1 MLDKIWI
8 IQLQNNFL
16 SYDQIPEDTIGENE
30 AEKLDIVDYYSNPL
44 LLNMGMSIP
53 LRSCAVSTQPL
64 QNVSINSVDYNDI
77 RRSVK

>member
-1 MLDKIWI
+1 MT
-8 IQLQNNFL
+8 
-16 SYDQIPEDTIGENE
+16 YDQIPEDTIGENE

>member
-30 AEKLDIVDYYSNPL
+30 AEKLDIVDYYSKFFIIKYGNEH
-44 LLNMGMSIP
+44 SFEI
-53 LRSCAVSTQPL
+53 LRG
-64 QNVSINSVDYNDI
+64 
-77 RRSVK
+77 

>member
-1 MLDKIWI
+1 MC
-8 IQLQNNFL
+8 
-16 SYDQIPEDTIGENE
+16 YDQIPEDTIGENE

-44 LLNMGMSIP
+44 LLNKGMSIP